1 MKKIL
6 VGVSGG
12 IDSLASVLYFRNL
25 NYKVFPY
32 FLILTENNFTD
43 KDKVEEIYRN
53 IGFQLISE
61 DKREFFRESII
72 DYFINTYKIGKTPN
86 PCAFCNRLVK
96 FPLFLSKAKD
106 LGVEKF
112 STGHYIR
119 VENGFLYKGR
129 DKRKDQSYYVST
141 VKREHLK
148 FFENS
153 ITSFLTKEDVKKFV
167 SGYDVKFFEK
177 ESQDICFIKDDY
189 VSFLKENGFLDESGE
204 MVDEEGKVLKKHSGY
219 FKFTIGQN
227 VKIGGMDEKLFVKR
241 IIPQKNRIVVCKRE
255 DLKVKEFFVFPV
267 EKFSDE
273 KNNLKVKI
281 RYRNEEVDCSIEIQ
295 GNIVKV
301 KTKDYIYGVTPGQ
314 IAVLYDEDKVVLSG
328 VIEK

>member
-1 MKKIL
+1 MKRIL

-12 IDSLASVLYFRNL
+12 IDSLASVLYFDNL
-25 NYKVFPY
+25 NYKVYPY
-32 FLILTENNFTD
+32 FLILTEKNFLE
-43 KDKVEEIYRN
+43 KKNVEEFYKK
-53 IGFQLISE
+53 IGFQLIVE
-61 DKREFFRESII
+61 DRRKFFREKII
-72 DYFINTYKIGKTPN
+72 DYFINTYKNGETPN

-106 LGVEKF
+106 LGVERF

-119 VENGFLYKGR
+119 VEDGFLYKGK

-141 VKREHLK
+141 VKKEDLK

-153 ITSFLTKEDVKKFV
+153 ITSFCTKEEIRKFV
-167 SGYDVKFFEK
+167 SNYDLLFYEK

-189 VSFLKENGFLDESGE
+189 VSFLKDNGFFDKDGE
-204 MVDEEGKVLKKHSGY
+204 MVDENGKVLKKHTGY

-227 VKIGGMDEKLFVKR
+227 VKIGGMDEKLFVKK
-241 IIPQKNRIVVCKRE
+241 IIPDENRIVICKRE
-255 DLKVKEFFVFPV
+255 ELKVKEFFVAPL
-267 EKFSDE
+267 EIFSDE
-273 KNNLKVKI
+273 EKSLKVKI
-281 RYRNEEVDCSIEIQ
+281 RYRNDEVDCSIEKEK
-295 GNIVKV
+295 NIVKV

-314 IAVLYDEDKVVLSG
+314 IAVFYNEDKVVLSG